1 MHWVVWICRVL
12 EFIHLPQ
19 FIDRS
24 HAYVLFEKL
33 NRLVSK
39 NSPLSDKEH
48 DTAKNIFGSNAIQYE
63 KVCIAENGL
72 VGLVLNVLGNPAVT
86 VFHTINL
93 PKNSSLS
100 RNDPNQGLETVI
112 HELTHVYQFEHL
124 GSRYITE
131 CLIAQHQ
138 VDYDCYNYGGA
149 EGLRQAR
156 DTGKT
161 LKGFDREQQASIVEG
176 YLKDVIKKNL
186 KVDDPDRLVYE
197 TYINELRKGEL

>member
-1 MHWVVWICRVL
+1 MHWVVWICRAL
-12 EFIHLPQ
+12 EFIHIPQ

-33 NRLVSK
+33 SRLVSK
-39 NSPLSDKEH
+39 ATPLSEKEANN
-48 DTAKNIFGSNAIQYE
+48 AKSILGSNAIKYE
-63 KVCIAENGL
+63 KVRIAESGL
-72 VGLVLNVLGNPAVT
+72 VGFILNILGNPAVT
-86 VFHTINL
+86 TFHTINL
-93 PKNSSLS
+93 PKKGGLE
-100 RNDPNQGLETVI
+100 RNEPNHGLETVI
-112 HELTHVYQFEHL
+112 HELTHVFQFEHL

-138 VDYDCYNYGGA
+138 EDYDCYNYGGA

-156 DTGKT
+156 DAGKS

-197 TYINELRKGEL
+197 TYIDELKRGKL